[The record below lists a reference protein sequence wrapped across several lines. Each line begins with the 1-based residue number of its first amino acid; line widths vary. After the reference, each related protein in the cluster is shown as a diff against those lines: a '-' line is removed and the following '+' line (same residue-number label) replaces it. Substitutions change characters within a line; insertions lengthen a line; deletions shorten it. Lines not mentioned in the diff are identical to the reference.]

1 MINKSNGLKLSYYV
15 IIQIMIGG
23 IILAFTIGCFNNSK
37 LNLPNDEKGVIME
50 TNKRDTAIFG
60 LGCFWCGDAIFKEL
74 KGVDTVLSG
83 YSGGVIKN
91 PSYADICTGTT
102 GHAEVIQLIYDPSVV
117 SYKTL
122 LEVFWQVHDPTTLN
136 RQGNDIGSQ
145 YRSAIFY
152 YSESQK
158 VEAEFYKNQLNKENV
173 FSKPIITEITQVSE
187 FYKAE
192 NYHQD
197 YYANNNEQSYCRY
210 VVRPKLDKFKKAF
223 QTKLK

>member
-1 MINKSNGLKLSYYV
+1 MKPKLSQ
-15 IIQIMIGG
+15 IIASVNGKNLIIG
-23 IILAFTIGCFNNSK
+23 ILLATSLGCFNNSK
-37 LNLPNDEKGVIME
+37 LNLQTIQKSKIMD
-50 TNKRDTAIFG
+50 TSKRDTALFG

-74 KGVDTVLSG
+74 KGVDTVISG
-83 YSGGVIKN
+83 YSGGVLKN

-102 GHAEVIQLIYDPSVV
+102 GHAEVIQIIYDPNVLA
-117 SYKTL
+117 YKAL

-136 RQGNDIGSQ
+136 RQGNDIGTQ

-152 YSESQK
+152 YSESQRQ
-158 VEAEFYKNQLNKENV
+158 EAEYYKNQLQSENV
-173 FSKPIITEITQVSE
+173 FAKPIVTEITKAST

-223 QTKLK
+223 QSKLK